1 MSNKQG
7 KEIPWWAIVLGF
19 MIFPPIGFILLFLSL
34 GDVRIPTDR
43 IEQEFRNTYYQQQQR
58 RRTPPAGA
66 QVPLETRWRDVSGG
80 QSAQNAAKKAEK
92 KAKKTPS
99 WMRKLRGGKLM
110 TAIGGICSFIFS
122 LGLVAVLA
130 EEGPVAAW
138 FSVLGFLCAS
148 LYMTG
153 KGISQTRLS
162 RRQRLYMGVIGQRKS
177 IFLTDLAGAAGVSV
191 KRATRD
197 IQDML
202 AEGILPMGY
211 IDMASGRL
219 VLTEEGYQP
228 PEAQPQAQEA
238 EEKTEDDDNALL
250 RQIKEINDAIP
261 GEEMSRKIDRIGEIT
276 GKILDYQRRNPA
288 KAPEL
293 RQFLNYYLP
302 TTLRLLKTYAQL
314 DAQGVDGENI
324 NASKQRIE
332 GMMDKV
338 VEGFEK
344 QLDQL
349 FQTDAMDIATDVEV
363 LERMLEKDGL
373 GSGGMTMGG

>member
-7 KEIPWWAIVLGF
+7 SEIPWWAIVLGF
-19 MIFPPIGFILLFLSL
+19 MFFQPIGFLLLFLSL
-34 GDVRIPTDR
+34 GGVRIPTDQIR
-43 IEQEFRNTYYQQQQR
+43 KELNNAAGQVRNEWNNAAQR
-58 RRTPPAGA
+58 RQTPSRTAWAGEPK
-66 QVPLETRWRDVSGG
+66 V
-80 QSAQNAAKKAEK
+80 KKKKEK
-92 KAKKTPS
+92 KNATLAKNRIS
-99 WMRKLRGGKLM
+99 GKLM
-110 TAIGGICSFIFS
+110 TIFGSILSFAFAT
-122 LGLVAVLA
+122 GLVTV
-130 EEGPVAAW
+130 VAAEGLGAEA
-138 FSVLGFLCAS
+138 FPIMGFLFAF
-148 LYMTG
+148 LYLTG
-153 KGISQTRLS
+153 KGISLTRLS

-177 IFLTDLAGAAGVSV
+177 IFLSDLAGAAGVSV
-191 KRATRD
+191 KRATSD

-202 AEGILPMGY
+202 ADGILPMGY
-211 IDMASGRL
+211 IDQASGRL
-219 VLTEEGYQP
+219 VLTDQGYEPAPQP
-228 PEAQPQAQEA
+228 EPQPQEQSVQ
-238 EEKTEDDDNALL
+238 EDDDDALL
-250 RQIKEINDAIP
+250 RQIKDINDAIP

-276 GKILDYQRRNPA
+276 KRILDYQRQNPA
-288 KAPEL
+288 KAGEL

-324 NASKQRIE
+324 SASKQRIE

-373 GSGGMTMGG
+373 GTGGLTMGG

>member
-43 IEQEFRNTYYQQQQR
+43 IEQEFRNTYYQQKQR

-122 LGLVAVLA
+122 IGLVAVLA

-276 GKILDYQRRNPA
+276 GRILDYQRRNPA